1 MNKALKAA
9 WAALAAAVIAIGT
22 VQGLRFLTRD
32 MIDFSVVYRVGGRI
46 LAGLPV
52 YDLADGIMPFKYA
65 PIVAYVLTPLAF
77 LPKVPSAF
85 LFFLLSVAAF
95 AGCFRIAWD
104 WVMPDAAE
112 KRRGWAGW
120 LVLFLGVLSTL
131 RVIMNSL
138 DFGQV
143 QVFLLL
149 GALAAMNMFAAGK
162 WWRGGAML
170 ALLSLAKFVPAILC
184 LPWLLRRQWR
194 PAAATAVCGLLLL
207 AAPALWLGLGGALD
221 WTAQWWDML
230 QVSTNQSMIE
240 RWTNQSLLSAL
251 TRLLVPNHYD
261 MNWLDWNLSRVVLIT
276 KILLLAGLALIVRQ
290 GIRRDDARF
299 PSRKF
304 ALALDVSYYLLW
316 MILAFPL
323 AWRYHF
329 TSMLLPNML
338 ILAYLICHARRDY
351 TLWGL
356 FAASFFL
363 TSVVNQEL
371 LGSRLF
377 EWFYRYSCLTLAV
390 LLTFAALI
398 RMDARFRPR
407 VPADATGG

>member
-1 MNKALKAA
+1 M
-9 WAALAAAVIAIGT
+9 AAAVIAIGT

-32 MIDFSVVYRVGGRI
+32 MIDFSVVYRVGTRV
-46 LAGLPV
+46 LAGLPI

-85 LFFLLSVAAF
+85 VFFLLSVAAF
-95 AGCFRIAWD
+95 AGCFKIAWD
-104 WVMPDAAE
+104 WVMPDAPE

-120 LVLFLGVLSTL
+120 LVLFLGILSTL

-149 GALAAMNMFAAGK
+149 GALASMNMFAAGK
-162 WWRGGAML
+162 WWRGGAVL

-194 PAAATAVCGLLLL
+194 PAVTTAVCGALLL
-207 AAPALWLGLGGALD
+207 AIPALWLGFGSMLE
-221 WTAQWWDML
+221 WTAQWWQML

-251 TRLLVPNHYD
+251 TRLLVPNHYG
-261 MNWLDWNLSRVVLIT
+261 MNWLDWDLNRVVWIT

-290 GIRRDDARF
+290 GMRRDDARF
-299 PSRKF
+299 PSLKF

-329 TSMLLPNML
+329 TSLLLPNML
-338 ILAYLICHARRDY
+338 ILAYLICHARRDHA
-351 TLWGL
+351 LWGL

-390 LLTFAALI
+390 LCTFAALMHI
-398 RMDARFRPR
+398 DHKARKAPI
-407 VPADATGG
+407 V